1 MEDTISVILT
11 VHNQEPIIG
20 NIFKGITDNASE
32 NVKEII
38 VILDGCTDNSK
49 EEIFKQM
56 NLLESSFDIAIA
68 EAPDLNET
76 LCNNSGLQQSRYK
89 YSIIVQD
96 DCLIKEPE
104 FDKRLLKPFKVVENV
119 MAVSGRDAVDTRLI
133 DGRLDYYNCGG
144 VDAGT
149 ARNIFSIRDGV
160 NRSPLMLDN
169 DKVSLLGYLDEDFAP
184 LDSDDVD
191 LCIRGYK
198 KYGWLSGSYVI
209 NYESPLWWGK
219 TRTNPKSAF
228 VWEQSMI
235 KNHKLIVE
243 RHYDFIVGQKHS
255 RDVIIEY
262 P

>member
-1 MEDTISVILT
+1 MEKDTVSVILT
-11 VHNQEPIIG
+11 VHNQEKIIG
-20 NIFKGITDNASE
+20 EIFRGITDNASE
-32 NVKEII
+32 NVREII
-38 VILDGCTDNSK
+38 IILDGCTDNSRDV
-49 EEIFKQM
+49 IFDEM
-56 NLLESSFDIAIA
+56 NNISRRFTVAIA
-68 EAPDLNET
+68 VAPDINET
-76 LCNNSGLQQSRYK
+76 LANNSGLQQSMYK

-133 DGRLDYYNCGG
+133 NGQLDYYNCGG

-149 ARNIFSIRDGV
+149 SRNIFSIRDGV

-169 DKVSLLGYLDEDFAP
+169 EKIAQLGYLDKDFAP

-198 KYGWLSGSYVI
+198 QFGWLSGSYVI
-209 NYESPLWWGK
+209 DYESPLWWGK
-219 TRTNPKSAF
+219 TRTNPASASL
-228 VWEQSMI
+228 WEWSMK

-243 RHYDFIVGQKHS
+243 RHYDFIVGEKHS
-255 RDVIIEY
+255 QDIVI